1 MGFFQGLLG
10 NASKASVE
18 DLKKDWGSLFSKD
31 EEINHCYKLVRDWII
46 LTNKRLVLIDYQ
58 GITGT
63 RIAIKNIPWRN
74 IVAYE
79 IVTAGIADLNA
90 ELYIYVA
97 SSPFPVKYCF
107 SSSVNI
113 YEVQDAIADALA
125 QIK

>member
-18 DLKKDWGSLFSKD
+18 ELMKDWGSLFSKN
-31 EEINHCYKLVRDWII
+31 EEVTHCYKFVRDWIV

-63 RIAIKNIPWRN
+63 RRSIKSIPWRN

-79 IVTAGIADLNA
+79 IVTAGIADSNA
-90 ELYIYVA
+90 EFYIYVA
-97 SSPFPVKYCF
+97 SSPFPVKYSF

-113 YEVQDAIADALA
+113 YEVQDAISDALSEV
-125 QIK
+125 K